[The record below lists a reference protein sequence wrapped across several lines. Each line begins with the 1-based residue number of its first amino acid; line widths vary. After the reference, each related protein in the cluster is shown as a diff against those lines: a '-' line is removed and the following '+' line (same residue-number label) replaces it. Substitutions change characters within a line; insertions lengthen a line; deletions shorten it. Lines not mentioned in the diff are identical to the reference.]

1 MKDRN
6 SSKDSNGGKQK
17 DLSDETDR
25 IATISAARL
34 KRIEE
39 IWKAMNAGV
48 YRVDGQRI
56 AEKMVSD
63 AVRRLRERMR

>member
-6 SSKDSNGGKQK
+6 SSNNSNGGNNK
-17 DLSDETDR
+17 DLSDEADR
-25 IATISAARL
+25 IANISSTRL

-39 IWKAMNAGV
+39 IWKALNAGV
-48 YRVDGQRI
+48 YRIDGQRI

-63 AVRRLRERMR
+63 AVRRLRERVR